1 MTIQFLQDHVTA
13 DGRPYLKGEVVTV
26 STGVAERLIEAG
38 IARKQT
44 RPEPQEKKRQ

>member
-26 STGVAERLIEAG
+26 SHGVGERLIEAG
-38 IARKQT
+38 LARKQIQLG
-44 RPEPQEKKRQ
+44 PQEKKDE